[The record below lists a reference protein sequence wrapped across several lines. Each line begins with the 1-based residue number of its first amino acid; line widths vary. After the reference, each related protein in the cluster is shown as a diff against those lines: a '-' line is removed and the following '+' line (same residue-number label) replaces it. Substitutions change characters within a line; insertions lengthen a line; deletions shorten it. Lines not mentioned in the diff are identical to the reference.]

1 MSAMR
6 LPYRLRADS
15 WQPARLRRPDYQLIL
30 AMLVCAAYVRG
41 FDYLAGRDRWAA
53 RDFMLAAAPEWVW
66 GGGFVIGAVILT
78 SGLVRRRHLLV
89 WLGHGWL
96 AIAYG
101 VNALALAFAS
111 GPVWLVLL
119 LGAASAVATAALLRL
134 PILPG
139 VIVSTAAVGAWLLA
153 AWLSGEWLNGV
164 RGAGSTGIVAALHA
178 IYHLRTG
185 ISPIRP
191 DEKMSAEVI
200 ASEGD

>member
-1 MSAMR
+1 MR
-6 LPYRLRADS
+6 LPYRLHAGS

-30 AMLVCAAYVRG
+30 VGLVCAAYIRG
-41 FDYLAGRDRWAA
+41 FDYLVGRDRWAA

-66 GGGFVIGAVILT
+66 GGGFLIGAVFLGW
-78 SGLVRRRHLLV
+78 GLVRRLHLFV

-111 GPVWLVLL
+111 GPVWLILL
-119 LGAASAVATAALLRL
+119 LGAAFAVATAALLRL
-134 PILPG
+134 PILFG
-139 VIVSTAAVGAWLLA
+139 SFISVAALAAWTLV
-153 AWLSGEWLNGV
+153 AWLSGEWLDGV
-164 RGAGSTGIVAALHA
+164 RGSGATFVVAALHG

-191 DEKMSAEVI
+191 DEKMPAEVI
-200 ASEGD
+200 VSEGS